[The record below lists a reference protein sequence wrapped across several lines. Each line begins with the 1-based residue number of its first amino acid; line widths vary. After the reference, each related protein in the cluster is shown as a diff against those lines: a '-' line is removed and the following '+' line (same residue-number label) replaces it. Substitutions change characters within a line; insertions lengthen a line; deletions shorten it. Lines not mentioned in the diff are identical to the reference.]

1 MELLDL
7 VGNLLLTLIIIGL
20 RLVQNVQLALQ
31 RTDFLLQLLNFI
43 TGILDRR
50 GTGRRIWFRRIDK
63 RIQLRLFLGNQPLLL
78 GDLQLQ
84 LGLRRFQIRRFL
96 LQLGNFLLIGRIA
109 GFLPGLFLLG
119 LGQLIL
125 QSATLLRRS
134 LASA

>member
-1 MELLDL
+1 MLFPDPPAAGRPCRRRAPGALELLDL

-96 LQLGNFLLIGRIA
+96 LQLGNFC
-109 GFLPGLFLLG
+109 
-119 LGQLIL
+119 
-125 QSATLLRRS
+125 
-134 LASA
+134 